1 MRILLI
7 TGGTG
12 PEHSV
17 ALASAREVREYLP
30 YQHDLAL
37 IAQDGLWLLGTPAE
51 AALAEEVVPKG
62 SHPFPPRL
70 DWSKYDIIFPLI
82 HGAEG
87 ESGVLAAFCQLLGKP
102 YVGAGPLAS
111 ALCLDKDLSKRVLAA
126 SGVPVVPWVSA
137 EQNQEVLLPFE
148 PPYFVKPRFTGS
160 SLGVEKVN
168 SLEELAPALERA
180 TTYSGSAVV
189 EEGIKG
195 VRELEIAILGN
206 KNPEASPV
214 GEIQYNAEFYNYDTK
229 YLPGRA
235 QLLIPAPLDPD
246 TAKTLTDYALLAYRV
261 LGVGGMARVDFFLDP
276 AGGLYLNE
284 LNTIPGF
291 TPTSMY
297 PALWAASGLTY
308 PELLRRLVELG
319 LEARR
324 VP

>member
-12 PEHSV
+12 PEHPV
-17 ALASAREVREYLP
+17 ALASAREVCDYLP
-30 YQHDLAL
+30 YPYDLAV
-37 IAQDGLWLLGTPAE
+37 IAQDGLWLLGAAAA
-51 AALAEEVVPKG
+51 AALKAGAAHQGDE
-62 SHPFPPRL
+62 SFPPDL
-70 DWSKYDIIFPLI
+70 DWNQYDLIFPLI

-111 ALCLDKDLSKRVLAA
+111 ALCLDKDLSKRALTAA
-126 SGVPVVPWVSA
+126 GIPVVPWIA
-137 EQNQEVLLPFE
+137 TEQGEEILPPFE

-168 SLEELAPALERA
+168 SLAELAPALARA
-180 TTYSGSAVV
+180 TSYSGSAVV
-189 EEGIKG
+189 EEGISG
-195 VRELEIAILGN
+195 VRELEVAVLGN

-214 GEIQYNAEFYNYDTK
+214 GEIQYATEFYDYDTK

-235 QLLIPAPLDPD
+235 QLLIPAPLDPA

-261 LGVGGMARVDFFLDP
+261 LGVQGMARVDFFLG
-276 AGGLYLNE
+276 ASGELYLNE

-297 PALWAASGLTY
+297 PALWSAAGLSY
-308 PELLRRLVELG
+308 PDLLRRLVQLG

>member
-70 DWSKYDIIFPLI
+70 EWAKYDIIFPLI